1 MEKHITTLI
10 ERYTT
15 AKTAGSDNEMYTY
28 GLNTTDILDII
39 SDVEDTAN
47 VHIRKV
53 NEEKLLNMSLSKFI
67 LWLEMKIKV

>member
-1 MEKHITTLI
+1 MEKYITTLI

-39 SDVEDTAN
+39 SDVEESEN
-47 VHIRKV
+47 VQIRKV
-53 NEEKLLNMSLSKFI
+53 NEEKLLLMPLSKFI
-67 LWLEMKIKV
+67 SWVEMKIKA